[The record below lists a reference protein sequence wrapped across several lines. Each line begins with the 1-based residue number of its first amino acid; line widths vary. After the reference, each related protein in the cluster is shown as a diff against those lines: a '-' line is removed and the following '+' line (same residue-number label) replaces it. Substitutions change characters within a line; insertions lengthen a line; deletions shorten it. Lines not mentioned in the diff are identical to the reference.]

1 MLDEQGLKVF
11 ILRLCVGHEHGVS
24 IVEKYDEK
32 ALYLVL
38 LNCYHYLHLAGESC
52 KPQR

>member
-11 ILRLCVGHEHGVS
+11 ILRLYVGHEQGMS

-32 ALYLVL
+32 IVCPMFLK
-38 LNCYHYLHLAGESC
+38 CYHYLQFVGESC
-52 KPQR
+52 RSQR